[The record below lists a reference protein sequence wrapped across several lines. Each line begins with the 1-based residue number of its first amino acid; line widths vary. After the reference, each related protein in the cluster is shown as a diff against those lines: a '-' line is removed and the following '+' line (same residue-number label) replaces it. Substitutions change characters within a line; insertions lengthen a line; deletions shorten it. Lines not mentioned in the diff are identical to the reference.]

1 MSQTDDSLTERITL
15 RLSTE
20 YVEALDALVDA
31 GHFEHR
37 SAALRAG
44 VDDVLEQG
52 AVLISKK
59 STGGRERKHLPDG
72 DGGTLCTRV
81 DDEGMMAV
89 PAERVAHLN
98 LCRGCDP
105 GTEIDH
111 ASGSGSSMARV
122 IQENRNGVNVGE

>member
-20 YVEALDALVDA
+20 YVNTLDALVDA

-44 VDDVLEQG
+44 VDDVIEQA

-81 DDEGMMAV
+81 DDERVMSV
-89 PAERVAHLN
+89 PAERVAHLD

-105 GTEIDH
+105 GTEINH
-111 ASGSGSSMARV
+111 ASGSGSSVARSV
-122 IQENRNGVNVGE
+122 EGRG

>member
-1 MSQTDDSLTERITL
+1 MSETDDSLTERITL

-20 YVEALDALVDA
+20 HVEALDALVDV
-31 GHFEHR
+31 GPFEHL

-44 VDDVLEQG
+44 VDDVFEQG

-81 DDEGMMAV
+81 DDEGMMSV

-105 GTEIDH
+105 GTDIDH
-111 ASGSGSSMARV
+111 ASGSGSSIARSL
-122 IQENRNGVNVGE
+122 EGVGQP

>member
-1 MSQTDDSLTERITL
+1 VSETDDSLTERITL

-52 AVLISKK
+52 AVLISRK

-89 PAERVAHLN
+89 VAKRVEHLEM
-98 LCRGCDP
+98 CRGCDP
-105 GTEIDH
+105 SVEIDRT
-111 ASGSGSSMARV
+111 AGSGTTLATDL
-122 IQENRNGVNVGE
+122 QGVNVGE

>member
-1 MSQTDDSLTERITL
+1 VSQTDDSLTERITL

-44 VDDVLEQG
+44 VDDVIEQA
-52 AVLISKK
+52 AVVISKK
-59 STGGRERKHLPDG
+59 ARGGRERKHLPDG
-72 DGGTLCTRV
+72 DGGTRCTRV
-81 DDEGMMAV
+81 DDEGVMEV
-89 PAERVAHLN
+89 PAERVAHLD

-105 GTEIDH
+105 AVTSDH
-111 ASGSGSSMARV
+111 ARGSGSSMARSLEG
-122 IQENRNGVNVGE
+122 QSS